1 LKNVKEV
8 FTTNITFYAAKPM
21 TEPTYIVPSTNTAT
35 SISDKPYFF
44 YIFDHLKIKNKNADW
59 IDLIGIT
66 PKLTEN
72 LELNTKLIVYQ
83 YKYCTYWY
91 MYFVRLSPKMPNT
104 YNVGNIRILPGFTV
118 KKLE

>member
-1 LKNVKEV
+1 M
-8 FTTNITFYAAKPM
+8 TFYAAKPM
-21 TEPTYIVPSTNTAT
+21 TDPTYIVPSTNTAT
-35 SISDKPYFF
+35 PISDIPYFF
-44 YIFDHLKIKNKNADW
+44 YIFDHLKIIKKIADW

-83 YKYCTYWY
+83 YKYCMYRY
-91 MYFVRLSPKMPNT
+91 MYFVRLSSKMPNT
-104 YNVGNIRILPGFTV
+104 YNVGNIRMLPGFTI